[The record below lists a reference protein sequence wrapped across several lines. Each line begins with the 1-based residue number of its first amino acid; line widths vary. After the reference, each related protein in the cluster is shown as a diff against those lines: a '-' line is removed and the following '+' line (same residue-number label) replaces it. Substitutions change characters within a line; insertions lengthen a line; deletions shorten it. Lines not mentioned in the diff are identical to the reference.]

1 MPRKTLNQKLRRI
14 DDRLAKI
21 DRRLGFLQG
30 RVFYREVGNSLYVE
44 MPTLTFTDKGLSTTS
59 EVLSVLF
66 GINTPTRGLTVT
78 VNRDWWD
85 TNESKDLEYVVTFFE
100 GESSINAMLT
110 NRKCLDVDTF
120 ATLEFITK
128 YPTTKAGEVGSLD
141 VLATLIFPTE
151 TGYRINGVTGNT
163 EPILGEETVT
173 ASLQEMQLPT
183 NEHRTGVDEVDN
195 YYNGTLISP
204 VEKPPYLVTGAIA
217 DATIG
222 GQVGRFEVLPL
233 PAIPVAVERF
243 LGVRI
248 RGIFRVVG
256 ND

>member
-1 MPRKTLNQKLRRI
+1 MRKTINRKLRRI

-30 RVFYREVGNSLYVE
+30 RVFYREVGNSLYTE
-44 MPTLTFTDKGLSTTS
+44 MPTLTFTDKGLSNTS

-66 GINTPTRGLTVT
+66 GINIPTRGLSVT

-85 TNESKDLEYVVTFFE
+85 ANESKDLEYVVTFFD
-100 GESSINAMLT
+100 SDPNINAMLT
-110 NRKCLDVDTF
+110 NRRCLDIDTF

-128 YPTTKAGEVGSLD
+128 YPITKGNEVGGLD
-141 VLATLIFPTE
+141 VLATLLFPVE
-151 TGYRINGVTGNT
+151 TGYRINSVTGNT
-163 EPILGEETVT
+163 EPILGEETVI
-173 ASLQEMQLPT
+173 ASLQETQNPT
-183 NEHRTGVDEVDN
+183 NEHRTGIDELDAF
-195 YYNGTLISP
+195 YNGTLISP
-204 VEKPPYLVTGAIA
+204 EVMPSYLTVGAVA

-222 GQVGRFEVLPL
+222 GKVGKFEVLPL
-233 PAIPVAVERF
+233 PAIPDAIARF

-256 ND
+256 GD